1 MAESIYCT
9 WYSAFAMPVMPL
21 NFPENGLLR
30 LDSLRLPLACLGV
43 GSRFD
48 RLSRLPEKWKR
59 LAGITQGRDHR
70 LGIGKR
76 GQKCARSICDK
87 NFPEWRSSHSGFGF
101 CAVRSWAGLGM
112 AIPIRRRRVPEM
124 GSGEAYSP
132 AKVGR

>member
-1 MAESIYCT
+1 
-9 WYSAFAMPVMPL
+9 MPVMPL

-43 GSRFD
+43 GSRFG

-76 GQKCARSICDK
+76 GQKCAGSICDK
-87 NFPEWRSSHSGFGF
+87 IFPNGDQAIRDLVSARSDPGR
-101 CAVRSWAGLGM
+101 AWSWPFPFAEKG
-112 AIPIRRRRVPEM
+112 A
-124 GSGEAYSP
+124 GEAYSP
-132 AKVGR
+132 AKVAR